1 MIEFDARALLLGLA
15 LGLPASALY
24 FAGLAWGMRRALRS
38 RAPGALLLLSFLV
51 RAGLLLG
58 LVLWALRL
66 APSLWL
72 LAGYLAAF
80 VLVRQLAVWRARAS
94 AAAG

>member
-1 MIEFDARALLLGLA
+1 MIEFDARALLIGLA

-24 FAGLAWGMRRALRS
+24 FGGLAWGLRRALKS

-51 RAGLLLG
+51 RAALLLG
-58 LVLWALRL
+58 LALWAVRL
-66 APSLWL
+66 GPPLWL

-80 VLVRQLAVWRARAS
+80 VLVRQLAVRRARA
-94 AAAG
+94 AAG

>member
-24 FAGLAWGMRRALRS
+24 FAGLAWGMRRALRA
-38 RAPGALLLLSFLV
+38 RAPAAALLLSFLV
-51 RAGLLLG
+51 RAALLLG
-58 LVLWALRL
+58 LALWALRL